1 MRSAPVL
8 SALVLLLTA
17 CTSDAPSDRDVL
29 ISLTDEVIVPAY
41 QTVAQD
47 VAQLDQDV
55 KTLCDAPSDTSLENA
70 RRSWR
75 RARASWMRSEAM
87 WFGPVMERR
96 SISLL
101 DWSPTDA
108 EGVDRLLAE
117 ARPITADEVRDA
129 LAANQ
134 RGFGA
139 IERLLFSGGALA
151 GLSQSAY
158 YCSYLGAMTAATR
171 QEADA
176 ILSEW
181 VDGTDHRPPYQ
192 DYFTDRANSAL
203 VSSAAVAQVIR
214 TQVFLI
220 RVMVDMRLAS
230 VLGLRGDGPDLSAVP
245 GDAADNGLQDLR
257 QEVLG
262 MQAVYEGSGQD
273 AIGVSALVLPLSEET
288 DLRLRQQFDA
298 AIAAIDGV
306 EGPLRIAVVE
316 RPVQV
321 RGVYDRLSDVQRT
334 ISVEVVSL
342 LGVSV
347 GFSDT
352 DGDSLR

>member
-8 SALVLLLTA
+8 SALVLLPTA
-17 CTSDAPSDRDVL
+17 CTSDAPSDRNVL

-41 QTVAQD
+41 QTFARD

-55 KTLCDAPSDTSLENA
+55 KALCDAPSDTSLEDA

-75 RARASWMRSEAM
+75 RARDSWMRSEAM

-108 EGVDRLLAE
+108 EGIDRLLAE
-117 ARPITADEVRDA
+117 ARPITVDEVRDA
-129 LAANQ
+129 LASNQ

-139 IERLLFSGGALA
+139 IERILFSDGALA
-151 GLSQSAY
+151 DLSQSAD
-158 YCSYLGAMTAATR
+158 YCSYLGALTAATR

-203 VSSAAVAQVIR
+203 VSSAELAQVVR

-257 QEVLG
+257 QEVL
-262 MQAVYEGSGQD
+262 QAVYEGSGQD

-298 AIAAIDGV
+298 AIAAIEGV
-306 EGPLRIAVVE
+306 KGPLRIAVVE

-321 RGVYDRLSDVQRT
+321 ADVYDRLSDVQRT

>member
-1 MRSAPVL
+1 M
-8 SALVLLLTA
+8 
-17 CTSDAPSDRDVL
+17 

-41 QTVAQD
+41 QTVARD

-55 KTLCDAPSDTSLENA
+55 KALCDAPGDTSLEDD

-75 RARASWMRSEAM
+75 RARASWMRSEAV

-108 EGVDRLLAE
+108 EGIDRLLAE
-117 ARPITADEVRDA
+117 ARPITANEVRDA

-158 YCSYLGAMTAATR
+158 YCSYLGALTAATR

-214 TQVFLI
+214 TQVFSSESWWTCGWRRFWGSEAMALTCPQSRETRRI
-220 RVMVDMRLAS
+220 VACRTSVRRSSGCRPSMRDPDKTLLAS
-230 VLGLRGDGPDLSAVP
+230 QHWSCRYRRRPTSVCANSSTPP
-245 GDAADNGLQDLR
+245 LQPSM
-257 QEVLG
+257 G
-262 MQAVYEGSGQD
+262 WKAPC
-273 AIGVSALVLPLSEET
+273 ALP
-288 DLRLRQQFDA
+288 
-298 AIAAIDGV
+298 
-306 EGPLRIAVVE
+306 
-316 RPVQV
+316 
-321 RGVYDRLSDVQRT
+321 
-334 ISVEVVSL
+334 
-342 LGVSV
+342 
-347 GFSDT
+347 
-352 DGDSLR
+352 

>member
-1 MRSAPVL
+1 MGG
-8 SALVLLLTA
+8 
-17 CTSDAPSDRDVL
+17 PSE
-29 ISLTDEVIVPAY
+29 TPQCA
-41 QTVAQD
+41 
-47 VAQLDQDV
+47 
-55 KTLCDAPSDTSLENA
+55 
-70 RRSWR
+70 
-75 RARASWMRSEAM
+75 
-87 WFGPVMERR
+87 G
-96 SISLL
+96 
-101 DWSPTDA
+101 
-108 EGVDRLLAE
+108 EGVILAPLVDPEGNGFNLPQDLRRIFE
-117 ARPITADEVRDA
+117 ARDA

-171 QEADA
+171 QEVDA

-192 DYFTDRANSAL
+192 DYLTDRANSAL
-203 VSSAAVAQVIR
+203 VSSAAMAQVIR

-220 RVMVDMRLAS
+220 RVMVDMRLAP
-230 VLGLRGDGPDLSAVP
+230 VLGLRGDGLDLSAVP

-273 AIGVSALVLPLSEET
+273 AIGVSALVQPLSEET

-306 EGPLRIAVVE
+306 EGPLRIAALE